1 MNIENIKKA
10 IEDDAGE
17 MLPDLEKSLK
27 ESVAGQHDRVYTPE
41 QIMIRDARKQLKLS
55 QQAFSDLIHTPVATL
70 RDWEQGRYSPPGV
83 MLKLAEIALLHPEIF
98 KDVA

>member
-10 IEDDAGE
+10 IEADAGE
-17 MLPDLEKSLK
+17 IFPDLEKSLK
-27 ESVAGQHDRVYTPE
+27 ESVAKQHERVYTPE
-41 QIMIRDARKQLKLS
+41 QILIRDARKQLKLT
-55 QQAFSDLIHTPVATL
+55 QQVFADLINTPVATL

-83 MLKLAEIALLHPEIF
+83 MLKLAEIALHHPEVF

>member
-27 ESVAGQHDRVYTPE
+27 ESVADQYERVYTPE
-41 QIMIRDARKQLKLS
+41 QILIRDARKQLKLS
-55 QQAFSDLIHTPVATL
+55 QQAFSDLINTPVATL
-70 RDWEQGRYSPPGV
+70 RDWEQGRYTPPGA
-83 MLKLAEIALLHPEIF
+83 MLKLAEIALHHPEVF

>member
-1 MNIENIKKA
+1 MNIENIKYA

-27 ESVAGQHDRVYTPE
+27 ESVAGQQGRVYTPE
-41 QIMIRDARKQLKLS
+41 QILIRDARKQLNLS
-55 QQAFSDLIHTPVATL
+55 QQAFSELIRTPVATL

-83 MLKLAEIALLHPEIF
+83 MLKLAEIALHHPEIF

>member
-10 IEDDAGE
+10 IEDDAGK
-17 MLPDLEKSLK
+17 MLPHLEKSLK

-41 QIMIRDARKQLKLS
+41 QILIRSARKQLKLS

-70 RDWEQGRYSPPGV
+70 RDWEQGRFTPPGA
-83 MLKLAEIALLHPEIF
+83 MLKLAEIALHHPEVF